1 LLKADPQQSHPEKVA
16 RLLALPP
23 LHGGNATWRQSA
35 GQSARAALGALLA
48 HKVRSVMTMFG
59 IVLGVCGVL
68 VIDAVGQAQDA
79 AVAAQLAKLGSN
91 LVTVTPGI
99 VRTGG
104 AAGNARP
111 TLTLQDAD
119 LLQAQVPDVAAL
131 TPEVTGR
138 VPAIAGPL
146 AYTTT
151 VVGARPALQQVQ
163 NDALARGRFFTT
175 AEDDAGASVAVLGQT
190 VVDKLFPGQDPL
202 GQYLRLRNVDVRVV
216 GVLAAKGHDDQTDLD
231 DIVIV
236 PLHTAQ
242 QRLLGYGDLASIL
255 LQADDTADI
264 PAVLSGVTATL
275 ERAHHL
281 PPGQPDDFSV
291 HDYEQ
296 VAEAA
301 RQQTALLTRVLGAVA
316 GIALAIGGFGVMN
329 IMLIAV
335 TERTPE
341 IGIRL
346 AVGARPADVLAQF
359 LEEAATLTL
368 VGGAIG
374 VATGYAAAGILTHT
388 VPALAAHPASPRPV
402 AVGLALLVSVGTGLL
417 FGLYPA
423 HRAARLDPIHA
434 LRYE

>member
-216 GVLAAKGHDDQTDLD
+216 GVLAAKGHDGQTDLD

>member
-216 GVLAAKGHDDQTDLD
+216 GVLAAKGHDGQTDLD
-231 DIVIV
+231 DIVSV